1 MSKKHVLI
9 GLLTLVLVSTGCGS
23 KATPTVTPVPT
34 VQPQPTTLAPTPQP
48 TISSTPV
55 VAQEG
60 VFISELLPGV
70 PGDNNLEF
78 IELYNPT
85 AEAMDL
91 KGWSLWY
98 RMDDKQEAKLVYAW
112 ESRTDVPGYG
122 HYLLARAGREIGNVG
137 DAKYDVPLFERRGGL
152 VLRDADDET
161 VDTLVWGNGP
171 GDFMAG
177 SPAPAPEDG
186 ASLERL
192 PGGDRGNGT
201 SSGDNAADFA
211 FNPSPNPQNSGDL
224 ITPLPDERLAIHLSA
239 PEIVEPGAELAYT
252 IEIQNLTD
260 GPVHDMRVWFP
271 ITADFG
277 VVSLPTGASHSDGW
291 IEWTITELAD
301 GATATDTIILR
312 SSWTYLTTLLRGCYV
327 EATSASSVEA
337 SDWPL
342 RTYGPPLPLAVEG
355 GAIPIGTA
363 RTLEGKTVTVEGV
376 ATMYTGGFFAGSTG
390 TKFYLEDE
398 TGGIQVYCPGGM
410 GAVNANVGDRVRVT
424 GEIEAYRDSM
434 EIIPFTYPDDV
445 EMIERG
451 GTECQAQPITLQAA
465 GSDESV
471 LGCLIAVEGTASR
484 VQEFTYSYE
493 IDLLDDQ
500 GFILLVYIEKETGV
514 SIEPLEVG
522 KSYRVTG
529 ISEIYDG
536 AWQLKPRLQTDLV
549 EIFPPELM
557 LEMNARNSTLP
568 GETITY
574 TLTAYNHTD
583 APLTNVRVVATP
595 PTEGAFVAEVLDGG
609 EQEGAT
615 IVWIIPELAG
625 GGDSA
630 AVRYLATVNDDASGQ
645 ILTEGAVASADQWL
659 ELAEVDSLLTF
670 VGGGVPIWAIQG
682 SGMESPYARSQA
694 TTEGIV
700 IGAFPEMQGFWIQEP
715 ETDDDPASSAGL
727 FVLTGELDVPVE
739 LGDWVR
745 VRGKVRESSEQTMLE
760 LLSPDDVT
768 GLSYGNQ
775 LPVAVELDPPQDEG
789 EAWTYFEALEGM
801 LVQVSD
807 PVVAVAP
814 TSKYGE
820 TALVRPAW
828 GIERVMHGDPTG
840 LLIFVDDGSSATHYD
855 LATLPFAIQTG
866 DTVAGVVGPLAYTY
880 DQYKIEPIAAP
891 VITPTDRPLP
901 TLEPTGPNEFSVATF
916 NVENLFDFSAPHP
929 SDPPQPTVSEY
940 KLALA
945 KTANAILAMGAPI
958 IVGLQEVENIGILE
972 DLAEQEA
979 IAEYGYAPVLFEGA
993 DSRGIDVGY
1002 LVRGDRATIV
1012 SAASYPAPEGLTSRP
1027 PLLITVTVHLEAG
1040 NATVYVLNNHFTSM
1054 SGGEKP
1060 TEPRRTA
1067 QAGWNVTL
1075 VERILADE
1083 PEAQVVVL
1091 GDLNSFYDSPP
1102 LDELRTAGLR
1112 HVYEFTEPYRPYS
1125 YIYQGESETLD
1136 HILLTPSLYA
1146 NLVRV
1151 EALHINADY
1160 PPPIPDDASARRVS
1174 DHDPVIA
1181 VFSFEP

>member
-1 MSKKHVLI
+1 MSKKHVLM
-9 GLLTLVLVSTGCGS
+9 GLLALVLVPTGCGS
-23 KATPTVTPVPT
+23 RATPTVTPSPT
-34 VQPQPTTLAPTPQP
+34 ARPQPATPTRTPHTTTAPTPA
-48 TISSTPV
+48 T
-55 VAQEG
+55 AQEG
-60 VFISELLPGV
+60 IFISELLPGV

-78 IELYNPT
+78 IELYNAA
-85 AEAMDL
+85 AEAVDL
-91 KGWSLWY
+91 NDWSLRY
-98 RMDDKQEAKLVYAW
+98 RMDDNQEAKLIYAW

-122 HYLLARAGREIGNVG
+122 HYLLVRAGQEIGNIG
-137 DAKYDVPLFERRGGL
+137 DAEYGVPLFERRGGL
-152 VLRDADDET
+152 ALRDAEGET

-171 GDFMAG
+171 EDFTSG
-177 SPAPAPEDG
+177 SPVPVPEDG

-211 FNPSPNPQNSGDL
+211 FNPSPAPQNSGDL
-224 ITPLPDERLAIHLSA
+224 ITPSPDERLAIRLSA
-239 PEIVEPGAELAYT
+239 PQSVEPGAELAYT

-260 GPVHDMRVWFP
+260 GPVHDVRVLFP
-271 ITADFG
+271 IPADFG
-277 VVSLPTGASHSDGW
+277 VISLPTGGKQSDGW
-291 IEWTITELAD
+291 IEWTITELAV
-301 GATATDTIILR
+301 GATATDTITLR
-312 SSWTYLTTLLRGCYV
+312 SAWTYLTTLVRGYY
-327 EATSASSVEA
+327 VEA

-363 RTLEGKTVTVEGV
+363 RTLKGKTVTVEGV

-398 TGGIQVYCPGGM
+398 SGGIQGYCPGGM
-410 GAVNANVGDRVRVT
+410 GMVNVNVGDRVRVT
-424 GEIEAYRDSM
+424 GEIEVYRDSM

-445 EMIERG
+445 EMLERG
-451 GTECQAQPITLQAA
+451 GTEWQARPITLQAA

-529 ISEIYDG
+529 IGEIYDG
-536 AWQLKPRLQTDLV
+536 TWQLKPRLQTDLV

-583 APLTNVRVVATP
+583 APLTNVRIVATP
-595 PTEGAFVAEVLDGG
+595 PNEGAFVAEVLDGG
-609 EQEGAT
+609 EQEGLA

-625 GGDSA
+625 GGDNA

-645 ILTEGAVASADQWL
+645 ILAEGAVASADQWP
-659 ELAEVDSLLTF
+659 ELVEVDPLLTF
-670 VGGGVPIWAIQG
+670 VGSGVPIWAIQG
-682 SGMESPYARSQA
+682 SGMESPYVRSQA

-700 IGAFPEMQGFWIQEP
+700 IGAFPELQGFWIQEP
-715 ETDDDPASSAGL
+715 ETDDDPATSAGL

-760 LLSPDDVT
+760 VLSPDDVT
-768 GLSYGNQ
+768 GLSSGNQ

-789 EAWTYFEALEGM
+789 EAWTYLEALEGM

-840 LLIFVDDGSSATHYD
+840 LLILVDDGSSATHYD

-880 DQYKIEPIAAP
+880 DQYKIEPTAAP

-901 TLEPTGPNEFSVATF
+901 ALEPAEPNEFSVATF
-916 NVENLFDFSAPHP
+916 NVEDLFDFSAPHP
-929 SDPPQPTVSEY
+929 SDPPQLTVSEY
-940 KLALA
+940 KLDLT
-945 KTANAILAMGAPI
+945 KTANAILSMGAPT
-958 IVGLQEVENIGILE
+958 IVGLQEIENIGILE
-972 DLAEQEA
+972 DLAEQET
-979 IAEYGYAPVLFEGA
+979 IAEYGYAPILFEGT

-1002 LVRGDRATIV
+1002 LVRGDRATV
-1012 SAASYPAPEGLTSRP
+1012 ESAANYPAPEGLTSRP
-1027 PLLITVTVHLEAG
+1027 PLLITVTLHLEAG
-1040 NATVYVLNNHFTSM
+1040 DATVYVINNHFTSM

-1067 QAGWNVTL
+1067 QAEWNVTL

-1112 HVYEFTEPYRPYS
+1112 HVYEFTEPHRPYS
-1125 YIYQGESETLD
+1125 YIYQGKSETLD
-1136 HILLTPSLYA
+1136 HILLTPALYA
-1146 NLVRV
+1146 HLVRV

-1160 PPPIPDDASARRVS
+1160 PPPIPDDASARRAS

>member
-1 MSKKHVLI
+1 MSKKHVLM
-9 GLLTLVLVSTGCGS
+9 GLLALVLVPTGCGS
-23 KATPTVTPVPT
+23 RATPTVTPSPT
-34 VQPQPTTLAPTPQP
+34 ARPQPATPTRTPHTTTAPTPA
-48 TISSTPV
+48 T
-55 VAQEG
+55 AQEG
-60 VFISELLPGV
+60 IFISELLPGV

-78 IELYNPT
+78 IELYNAA
-85 AEAMDL
+85 AEAVDL
-91 KGWSLWY
+91 NDWSLRY
-98 RMDDKQEAKLVYAW
+98 RMDDNQEAKLIYAW

-122 HYLLARAGREIGNVG
+122 HYLLVRAGQEIGNIG
-137 DAKYDVPLFERRGGL
+137 DAEYGVPLFERRGGL
-152 VLRDADDET
+152 ALRDAEGET

-171 GDFMAG
+171 EDFTSG
-177 SPAPAPEDG
+177 SPVPAPEDG

-211 FNPSPNPQNSGDL
+211 FNPSPAPQNSGDL
-224 ITPLPDERLAIHLSA
+224 ITPSPDERLAIRLSA
-239 PEIVEPGAELAYT
+239 PQSVEPGAELAYT

-260 GPVHDMRVWFP
+260 GPVHDVRVLFP
-271 ITADFG
+271 IPADFG
-277 VVSLPTGASHSDGW
+277 VISLPTGGKQSDGW
-291 IEWTITELAD
+291 IEWTITELAV
-301 GATATDTIILR
+301 GATATDTITLR
-312 SSWTYLTTLLRGCYV
+312 SAWTYLTILVRGCYV
-327 EATSASSVEA
+327 QA

-342 RTYGPPLPLAVEG
+342 RTYGPPLPLAIEG

-398 TGGIQVYCPGGM
+398 SGGIQVYCPGGM
-410 GAVNANVGDRVRVT
+410 GMVNVNVGDRVRVT
-424 GEIEAYRDSM
+424 GEIEVYRDSM

-445 EMIERG
+445 EMLERG
-451 GTECQAQPITLQAA
+451 GTEWQARPITLQAA

-529 ISEIYDG
+529 IGEIYDG
-536 AWQLKPRLQTDLV
+536 TWQLKPRLQTDLV

-583 APLTNVRVVATP
+583 APLTNVRIVATP

-609 EQEGAT
+609 EQEGAA
-615 IVWIIPELAG
+615 IVWIIPELAA

-630 AVRYLATVNDDASGQ
+630 AVRYLATVSDDASGQ
-645 ILTEGAVASADQWL
+645 ILTEGAVASADQWP
-659 ELAEVDSLLTF
+659 ELVEVDPLLTF
-670 VGGGVPIWAIQG
+670 VGSGVPIWAIQG
-682 SGMESPYARSQA
+682 SGMESPYVRSQA

-700 IGAFPEMQGFWIQEP
+700 IGAFPELQGFWIQEP
-715 ETDDDPASSAGL
+715 ETDDDPATSAGL

-760 LLSPDDVT
+760 VLSPDDVT
-768 GLSYGNQ
+768 GLSSGNQ

-789 EAWTYFEALEGM
+789 EAWTYLEALEGM

-880 DQYKIEPIAAP
+880 DQYKIEPTAAP

-901 TLEPTGPNEFSVATF
+901 ALEPVGSYEFSVATF
-916 NVENLFDFSAPHP
+916 NVEDLFDFSAPHP

-940 KLALA
+940 KLDLT
-945 KTANAILAMGAPI
+945 KTANAILAMGAPM
-958 IVGLQEVENIGILE
+958 IVGLQEIENIGILE
-972 DLAEQEA
+972 DLAEQET
-979 IAEYGYAPVLFEGA
+979 IAEYGYAPVLFEGT

-1002 LVRGDRATIV
+1002 LVRGDRATV
-1012 SAASYPAPEGLTSRP
+1012 ESAANYPAPEGLTSRP

-1040 NATVYVLNNHFTSM
+1040 DATVYVINNHFTSM

-1067 QAGWNVTL
+1067 QAEWNVTL

-1136 HILLTPSLYA
+1136 HILLTPALYA
-1146 NLVRV
+1146 HLVRV

-1160 PPPIPDDASARRVS
+1160 PPPIPDDASARRAS

>member
-9 GLLTLVLVSTGCGS
+9 GLFTLVLMSTGCGS
-23 KATPTVTPVPT
+23 KATPTVTPSPT
-34 VQPQPTTLAPTPQP
+34 VQPQPTTPVPTPQP
-48 TISSTPV
+48 TTSPIPV
-55 VAQEG
+55 IAQEV

-78 IELYNPT
+78 IELYNAA

-91 KGWSLWY
+91 NGWSLWY

-122 HYLLARAGREIGNVG
+122 HYLLARAGQEIGNVG

-152 VLRDADDET
+152 ALRDADGEA

-171 GDFMAG
+171 QDFTSG

-192 PGGDRGNGT
+192 PGGDQGNGT

-211 FNPSPNPQNSGDL
+211 FNPSPDPQNSGDL
-224 ITPLPDERLAIHLSA
+224 ITLSPDERLAIRLSA
-239 PEIVEPGAELAYT
+239 PQSVEPGAELAYT
-252 IEIQNLTD
+252 IEVKNLTG
-260 GPVHDMRVWFP
+260 GPVHDVRVWFP
-271 ITADFG
+271 IPADFN
-277 VVSLPTGASHSDGW
+277 VISLPTGGSQSDDW
-291 IEWTITELAD
+291 IEWTMTELA
-301 GATATDTIILR
+301 GGTPATDTITLR
-312 SSWTYLTTLLRGCYV
+312 SAWTYLTTLVRGYY
-327 EATSASSVEA
+327 VEA

-342 RTYGPPLPLAVEG
+342 RTYGPPLPLAIEG

-363 RTLEGKTVTVEGV
+363 RTLEGKTVTIEGI
-376 ATMYTGGFFAGSTG
+376 ATMYTGGFYAGGTG

-410 GAVNANVGDRVRVT
+410 GMVNVNVGDRVRVT
-424 GEIEAYRDSM
+424 GEIEVYRDSM
-434 EIIPFTYPDDV
+434 EIVPNTYPDDV

-451 GTECQAQPITLQAA
+451 GTEWEARPITLQAA
-465 GSDESV
+465 QSDESV
-471 LGCLIAVEGTASR
+471 PGRLIVVEGTASR

-500 GFILLVYIEKETGV
+500 GFILLVYIEKDTGV

-522 KSYRVTG
+522 ESYRITG
-529 ISEIYDG
+529 ISDLYDG
-536 AWQLKPRLQTDLV
+536 TWQLKPRLQADLA

-557 LEMNARNSTLP
+557 LEMSTRNSALP
-568 GETITY
+568 GEPITY

-583 APLTNVRVVATP
+583 APLTNVRIVATP

-609 EQEGAT
+609 EPEGAA
-615 IVWIIPELAG
+615 IVWIVPELAA

-630 AVRYLATVNDDASGQ
+630 TVRYLATVSDDARGQ
-645 ILTEGAVASADQWL
+645 ILTEGAVASADQWP
-659 ELAEVDSLLTF
+659 EPVEVDPLLTF
-670 VGGGVPIWAIQG
+670 IGSGVPIWAIQG
-682 SGMESPYARSQA
+682 SGMESPYVRSQA

-700 IGAFPEMQGFWIQEP
+700 IGAFPELQGFWIQEP

-727 FVLTGELDVPVE
+727 FVLTGELDVPVV

-745 VRGKVRESSEQTMLE
+745 VRGKVRERSEQTMLE
-760 LLSPDDVT
+760 VLSSDDVT
-768 GLSYGNQ
+768 CLSSGNQ
-775 LPVAVELDPPQDEG
+775 LPVAVELDPPQDGG

-807 PVVAVAP
+807 PVLAVAP

-840 LLIFVDDGSSATHYD
+840 LLVLVGDGSSATHYD

-866 DTVAGVVGPLAYTY
+866 DVVADVVGPLAYTY
-880 DQYKIEPIAAP
+880 DQYKIEPIATP

-901 TLEPTGPNEFSVATF
+901 SLEPAGSFDKLRTRPNEFSVATF
-916 NVENLFDFSAPHP
+916 NVGDMFDFRVPHP
-929 SDPPQPTVSEY
+929 SDPPPPSVSAY
-940 KLALA
+940 KLDLT
-945 KTANAILAMGAPI
+945 KTANAILAMGAPT

-979 IAEYGYAPVLFEGA
+979 IAEYGYAPILIEGT
-993 DSRGIDVGY
+993 DSRGIDVGC
-1002 LVRGDRATIV
+1002 LVCSDRATIE
-1012 SAASYPAPEGLTSRP
+1012 SAASCPAPEGLTSRP
-1027 PLLITVTVHLEAG
+1027 PLLITVTLHLEAG
-1040 NATVYVLNNHFTSM
+1040 DATVYVLNNHFTAM

-1060 TEPRRTA
+1060 TEPRRIA
-1067 QAGWNVTL
+1067 QAEWNVTL

-1102 LDELRTAGLR
+1102 LDELRQAGLR

-1136 HILLTPSLYA
+1136 HILLTPSLYDHLA
-1146 NLVRV
+1146 RV

-1181 VFSFEP
+1181 IFSFEP